1 MRHYSPVNTVLS
13 MTSRL
18 LRRKTAHTGPGG
30 GIFLQAGD
38 PCSGFR
44 PRRTGLRTA
53 AFLIGGLS
61 VLMTGC
67 ASLPDFNRLQANT
80 DRMTYNMGVMA
91 SSMPHMVHNMNR
103 MATLAE
109 NMQYKVDTMIAN
121 FGKRG
126 KTAEKAV
133 QNYMQAMFDND
144 RAMINNLKGIRE
156 ELGGLTT
163 ALANKNNPHN
173 SADTDEANRKLAA
186 KLQDLEARLKAIE
199 SKIK

>member
-1 MRHYSPVNTVLS
+1 MARG
-13 MTSRL
+13 L
-18 LRRKTAHTGPGG
+18 L
-30 GIFLQAGD
+30 IL
-38 PCSGFR
+38 CV
-44 PRRTGLRTA
+44 A
-53 AFLIGGLS
+53 AFLS
-61 VLMTGC
+61 AC

-173 SADTDEANRKLAA
+173 SAEKDEANRKLAA